1 MKKYKM
7 KKENIHECVYLNEC
21 GKIFI
26 SAYLVE
32 YKSKKKFVL
41 RVMCVIISFVTISK
55 RTISLFV

>member
-1 MKKYKM
+1 M

-32 YKSKKKFVL
+32 YESKKKFVL
-41 RVMCVIISFVTISK
+41 KVIICK

>member
-1 MKKYKM
+1 M

-41 RVMCVIISFVTISK
+41 RVMCVIISFLTISK